1 MFTEQK
7 NNHVEG
13 SLAGR
18 DINNPVTNNYTNYH
32 SKENATQIGILY
44 ERLKAEVGQQ
54 KGLQEFVEEL
64 QHYMGRSASNMRR
77 SLSEKLTDSGR
88 TDLIPIAEE
97 FKESAAKKIMRFQSS
112 PAAQDIFAYV
122 LSELH
127 TKYLMHVR
135 PLVAAGNDRTS
146 VDAAMELHVINPV
159 ATSMEPSALGLTPKL
174 ILALLFYLAGNC
186 HVQWD

>member
-1 MFTEQK
+1 MFTEQRK
-7 NNHVEG
+7 NHVEG

-18 DINNPVTNNYTNYH
+18 DINNPVTHYH
-32 SKENATQIGILY
+32 SKEKQTQIGLLY
-44 ERLKAEVGQQ
+44 ERLKTEVGQQ
-54 KGLQEFVEEL
+54 EGMQEFVEEL
-64 QHYMGRSASNMRR
+64 HHYMGRSASNIQR

-88 TDLIPIAEE
+88 ADLIPVAEE

-122 LSELH
+122 LGELH

-135 PLVAAGNDRTS
+135 PLVAAGNDRTT

-174 ILALLFYLAGNC
+174 ILSLLFYLAGNC